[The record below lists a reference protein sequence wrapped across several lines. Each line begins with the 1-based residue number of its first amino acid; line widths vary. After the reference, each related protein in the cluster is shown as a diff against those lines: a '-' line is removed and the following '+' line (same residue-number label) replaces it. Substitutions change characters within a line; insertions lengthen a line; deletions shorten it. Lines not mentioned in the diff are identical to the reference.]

1 MDKLLNKIS
10 ATGKLFLLQ
19 EVFLHQSRLST
30 ENENQVMN
38 SEAISQFQNISYSF
52 DVFKRLQ
59 SGLLNQNEQS
69 IAYDL

>member
-52 DVFKRLQ
+52 DVFQRLQ